1 MDPTNTGLYILPP
14 SFFLQLKEEMSYVV
28 DPNLESWHQLISGVE
43 SPRHMKGRSGMGENM
58 GFGRG
63 PGDQGSDVLRQ
74 ETHAFVK
81 EKTLVLHRMDAHNIR
96 VVAGVSGRSLVDVVY
111 GVCPMCVRCD

>member
-1 MDPTNTGLYILPP
+1 
-14 SFFLQLKEEMSYVV
+14 
-28 DPNLESWHQLISGVE
+28 
-43 SPRHMKGRSGMGENM
+43 MGENM

-96 VVAGVSGRSLVDVVY
+96 VVAGVSGRSLVDVAY
-111 GVCPMCVRCD
+111 GVCPMCVQCVYSVCTVCVRVCTCVYVCVRVCTVCVQYVY

>member
-1 MDPTNTGLYILPP
+1 
-14 SFFLQLKEEMSYVV
+14 
-28 DPNLESWHQLISGVE
+28 
-43 SPRHMKGRSGMGENM
+43 MGENM

-111 GVCPMCVRCD
+111 GVCAVCVQCVYKESCGCSVRCVSDVCTVCVQCVYSVCTCVYVCVRVCTCVYSVCTVCVLI